1 MHPVL
6 DFILLNIKL
15 FLTSLQTFIM
25 NPIVLITYILTS
37 FMFMF
42 LYIANILL
50 REKNDK
56 NYSVDLFQDIPRVF
70 FLSLF
75 VSMLFVCACSFI
87 CFFRDASH
95 QSYSDLNKYLSN
107 RFSDTTSV
115 SGSVLKDYVFVGL
128 TTKEGKDEFQ
138 KELNIVYA
146 DQEISFADL
155 DYLAKKSASISL
167 DEEKRKKK

>member
-6 DFILLNIKL
+6 DFILLNVKL

-70 FLSLF
+70 LFQCFLF
-75 VSMLFVCACSFI
+75 VPVLLYAFFVTPLIKVIAI
-87 CFFRDASH
+87 
-95 QSYSDLNKYLSN
+95 
-107 RFSDTTSV
+107 
-115 SGSVLKDYVFVGL
+115 
-128 TTKEGKDEFQ
+128 
-138 KELNIVYA
+138 
-146 DQEISFADL
+146 
-155 DYLAKKSASISL
+155 
-167 DEEKRKKK
+167 

>member
-1 MHPVL
+1 
-6 DFILLNIKL
+6 
-15 FLTSLQTFIM
+15 
-25 NPIVLITYILTS
+25 
-37 FMFMF
+37 
-42 LYIANILL
+42 
-50 REKNDK
+50 
-56 NYSVDLFQDIPRVF
+56 
-70 FLSLF
+70 
-75 VSMLFVCACSFI
+75 MLFVCACSFI

-167 DEEKRKKK
+167 DEEKHKKR